1 MLNGRSHKHLPIE
14 RRMFNFVLWFRFC
27 SRAREELLVLQLRPR
42 ADYIDRLLQRRLP
55 RISLRELRRS
65 ITRSLRICGIGS
77 KAIGNARGILDQ
89 HTRTFDDEYTI
100 AGKLPVFATYAI
112 SDISYDRI
120 HLGIPIFIFFWIFQ
134 LFYYTFFIIT

>member
-14 RRMFNFVLWFRFC
+14 RRMFNFVLWFRFRSC
-27 SRAREELLVLQLRPR
+27 AREELLVLQLRPR

-65 ITRSLRICGIGS
+65 ITKSLRVCGIGS

-89 HTRTFDDEYTI
+89 HTLTFDDEFTRTFDDEYTRTFDDKYTI
-100 AGKLPVFATYAI
+100 AGKLPVFC
-112 SDISYDRI
+112 
-120 HLGIPIFIFFWIFQ
+120 HLH
-134 LFYYTFFIIT
+134 